1 MPPPKAS
8 KPAADQETEWAA
20 QGTKGP
26 GSQPSSYKHF
36 PRASGQTPWP
46 SHSKGIEGLWDG
58 FWQRPWERQQG
69 VGAMGLECPCTPTPP
84 PLPMDQSQE
93 ALQSGGS
100 YCLSAGPELCSIQAL
115 FLAPGGRG
123 KESKERS
130 CCSRRNL
137 GLEMIPGPAGPEKA
151 VTVGSK
157 DPELKRSWQGAG
169 VRGSQRRVQ
178 MGQPWPFAH
187 TC

>member
-1 MPPPKAS
+1 MVSGRDHGKDSRGLGPWGWSAHAPP
-8 KPAADQETEWAA
+8 
-20 QGTKGP
+20 
-26 GSQPSSYKHF
+26 H
-36 PRASGQTPWP
+36 
-46 SHSKGIEGLWDG
+46 L
-58 FWQRPWERQQG
+58 
-69 VGAMGLECPCTPTPP
+69 L

-93 ALQSGGS
+93 ALQSGGG

-169 VRGSQRRVQ
+169 VRGSQRRAQ

-187 TC
+187 TCYPLIAATCRERGSASWVPPIVAKHLSQ